1 MIIRH
6 VASTNTVETFSVG
19 FSLLEAPETEH
30 FVARREEL
38 GEIHKTLSGG
48 GNRRTAVLHGLG
60 GIGKTQLA
68 VAYAKRHKADHSA
81 IFWLNSNDEDSL
93 RQSFARMARRILK
106 ELPLAS
112 RLNAINED
120 STPEEVVDAVKCW
133 LDNPENTQRLMVY
146 DNYDNPKVRGNKD
159 PKALDL
165 RPFLPEADHGSII
178 VTTRSSQVKFGHCI
192 KISKLEDMRDCLE
205 ILSHTSGRGNAGDG
219 EICSR

>member
-1 MIIRH
+1 M
-6 VASTNTVETFSVG
+6 ETFSLG
-19 FSLLEAPETEH
+19 FSLLEVPETEH

-38 GEIHKTLSGG
+38 DEIHKTLSGD

-120 STPEEVVDAVKCW
+120 STPKEVVDAVKCW
-133 LDNPENTQRLMVY
+133 LDNPENTQWLMVY

-159 PKALDL
+159 PKTLDL

-178 VTTRSSQVKFGHCI
+178 VTTRSSQVKFGHRI

-219 EICSR
+219 EIYSR